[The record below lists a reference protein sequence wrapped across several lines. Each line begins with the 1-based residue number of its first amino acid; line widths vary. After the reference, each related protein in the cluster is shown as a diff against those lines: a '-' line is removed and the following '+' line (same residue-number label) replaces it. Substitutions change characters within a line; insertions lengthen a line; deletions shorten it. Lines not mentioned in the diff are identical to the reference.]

1 MVSPRKARDE
11 QMFSGMPPTAAGK
24 ASRAGTYVERH
35 LRTYA
40 LTLATSQRHVA
51 MPSRFFRFFRDELAE
66 VVGCAHIGKEH
77 FHPGICDA
85 I

>member
-1 MVSPRKARDE
+1 VVIVQDLANM
-11 QMFSGMPPTAAGK
+11 QSGPP
-24 ASRAGTYVERH
+24 
-35 LRTYA
+35 
-40 LTLATSQRHVA
+40 RHVA